1 MESASCVR
9 NFGLALAGV
18 VLGTV
23 AAFFATRVLRNF
35 VWQVSTLD
43 PATFTGVAL
52 LLLVVSCAAS
62 IVPAL
67 RAVRLDQAAA
77 LRE

>member
-1 MESASCVR
+1 M
-9 NFGLALAGV
+9 
-18 VLGTV
+18 
-23 AAFFATRVLRNF
+23 
-35 VWQVSTLD
+35 D
-43 PATFTGVAL
+43 PATFIAVGVILAGVA
-52 LLLVVSCAAS
+52 CAAS